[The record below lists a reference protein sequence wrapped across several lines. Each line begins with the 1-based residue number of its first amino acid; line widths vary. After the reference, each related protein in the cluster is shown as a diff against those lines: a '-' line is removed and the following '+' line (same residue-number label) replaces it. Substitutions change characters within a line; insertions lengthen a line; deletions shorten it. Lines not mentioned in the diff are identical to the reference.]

1 MINLDNFITYIN
13 NTYLKKYEGIAL
25 FYQNGLNFEKRSS
38 NIYISLQ
45 YTTKTSNL
53 KTELYI
59 ILIPKEYNGKEC
71 FVPNYISVNQKIN
84 CVNFKLGLDCFTDAK
99 AYLEVDNYPVCYNKF
114 YNDSYFQSIIKV
126 LNSED
131 VQINNLLTD
140 SQKTFIVEE
149 VIKHMD
155 TL

>member
-1 MINLDNFITYIN
+1 MSDIDVFIIYIN
-13 NTYLKKYEGIAL
+13 NTYLKKYEGITL
-25 FYQNGLNFEKRSS
+25 FKQNGFIFKKDFG
-38 NIYISLQ
+38 NIYISLE
-45 YTTKTSNL
+45 YTTKISNL

-71 FVPNYISVNQKIN
+71 FVPNYISINQKIN
-84 CVNFKLGLDCFTDAK
+84 NVNFKLGLDSFPEEK
-99 AYLEVDNYPVCYNKF
+99 AYLEVDNYSVCNNKF

-140 SQKTFIVEE
+140 SQKTFIAQE
-149 VIKHMD
+149 VIKHME